1 MNLEDKIV
9 STASSLVLGIGVGL
23 VSGAPLLDLAVAA
36 ASIALVAI
44 MVTGSSMD
52 SLLVGISISFL
63 MINIIM
69 TSDYKLAVVT
79 GGVIILLVELLIFNR
94 AIKMLLA
101 TVLTVAA
108 VIFTRLIT
116 GLPYIIFIVAMAIAI
131 YTAALNAWRRG
142 KHEMVSNNYLL
153 VIFTRLI
160 TGLPYIIFIV
170 AMAIAIYTAAL
181 NAWRR
186 GKHET
191 VSNNYLLAASLAIE
205 IIALLAAFMHLI
217 TPAVVIDA
225 AIPAALA
232 MIGSRQSLLK
242 IGAPLLVFAASIPLG
257 IAQYVALTQL
267 MVALGFR
274 KTTYNKG
281 LEPPRSWLHAWLNG
295 RYYIDG
301 IVAAGGF
308 SYVLRGLDERGSVY
322 AIKVLKEKDSRG
334 NPLASNPNIIQ
345 SFKREMSNYLLIDSP
360 RIVKVYEVHIPPD
373 EELPYKDLEQYL
385 RDPPYIVMEYMKGG
399 SLRHYL
405 RERGRLS
412 VEEAIYIA
420 REIALALQ
428 ELHSMG
434 RLHLDLKPENILFG
448 EDHGI
453 VKIGDLGASKIATG
467 GYLLVSQFSATYA
480 APEVLRGRQAT
491 DRSDIYSLGLIM
503 YEMLTGINP
512 QAYRLSNASPPII
525 NLRDL
530 GVPPNM
536 EILIMRCLDPD
547 PMRRPTIIDV
557 VNSLSG

>member
-1 MNLEDKIV
+1 LNLYFYKTINYIESVNLEDKIV

-69 TSDYKLAVVT
+69 ASGYKLAAVT

-94 AIKMLLA
+94 AIKMMLA

-108 VIFTRLIT
+108 
-116 GLPYIIFIVAMAIAI
+116 
-131 YTAALNAWRRG
+131 
-142 KHEMVSNNYLL
+142 

-448 EDHGI
+448 EDHGV